1 MIAGRVMG
9 LGVFESMVPGL
20 LLIASIVAVAALVV
34 DLRALWVA
42 LGYAAAFVVTV
53 PWPQHYTL
61 ALAGANLVF
70 VVVLGISWRPERMR
84 GPIPEP
90 DHRA

>member
-1 MIAGRVMG
+1 
-9 LGVFESMVPGL
+9 
-20 LLIASIVAVAALVV
+20 VAALVV
-34 DLRALWVA
+34 DLRGLWVA
-42 LGYAAAFVVTV
+42 LGYALAYVVAV
-53 PWPQHYTL
+53 PEPEHYTF

-70 VVVLGISWRPERMR
+70 VLVFGLSWRPERMR